1 VRSLQLWLVFTIP
14 DLLSSQPS
22 LIWNLFLVGKTSI
35 EYILQSKY
43 PVDGP
48 TRSVTDVDWAPE
60 PDLLVSTGIDSW
72 LWAWDLRES
81 RKPAFG
87 FSAFNG
93 RVVD

>member
-1 VRSLQLWLVFTIP
+1 MLIFHLHT
-14 DLLSSQPS
+14 PS

-93 RVVD
+93 RVFN